1 MYSTIINGQAT
12 TLGTSGMLY
21 RSNKVMY
28 DRLTFSLWSQLLGIP
43 VVGPLAGS
51 GIKLRLFPVSL
62 TPWVEWVVEHPDTT
76 VLSLDTG
83 VYPASSY
90 EPESSPASLYWDY
103 REDPETRFPVW
114 NRDDRLE
121 TKDEVL
127 GLTIDEAD
135 KAYPIEVI
143 QEERLIND
151 VVGGSEVVIVA
162 SSNSSAARVYV
173 RSGQEFSLP
182 DSEAPVGLPVSLI
195 DSTGVDWRV
204 TEDALVS
211 SADPSE
217 TLERVYSQVS
227 FWFGLFAFHPE
238 TLLYGGETAG
248 P

>member
-62 TPWVEWVVEHPDTT
+62 TTWVEWVVEHPDTT
-76 VLSLDTG
+76 VLSLETG

-90 EPESSPASLYWDY
+90 PPESSPASLYFDY

-127 GLTIDEAD
+127 GLSINDVA
-135 KAYPIEVI
+135 KAYPVEVI
-143 QEERLIND
+143 REERLIND
-151 VVGGSEVVIVA
+151 LIGGSEVVIVA
-162 SSNSSAARVYV
+162 SSNSSAARVYE
-173 RSGQEFSLP
+173 RSGREFSLP
-182 DSEAPVGLPVSLI
+182 DSVAPVGLPVSLV
-195 DSTGVDWRV
+195 DSAGVEWRV

-217 TLERVYSQVS
+217 TLRRVYSQIS
-227 FWFGLFAFHPE
+227 FWFGWFAFHPE
-238 TLLYGGETAG
+238 TLLYDGEDDS

>member
-1 MYSTIINGQAT
+1 
-12 TLGTSGMLY
+12 MLY

-51 GIKLRLFPVSL
+51 GIKLRLVPVSL
-62 TPWVEWVVEHPDTT
+62 TTWVEWVVEHPDTT
-76 VLSLDTG
+76 VLSLETG

-90 EPESSPASLYWDY
+90 QSESSPASLYFDY

-135 KAYPIEVI
+135 KAYSIEVI
-143 QEERLIND
+143 NEERLIND
-151 VVGGSEVVIVA
+151 VVGGLEVVIVA
-162 SSNSSAARVYV
+162 SSNSSDARVYV
-173 RSGQEFSLP
+173 GSGREFSLP
-182 DSEAPVGLPVSLI
+182 DSESPVGLPVSLI
-195 DSTGVDWRV
+195 DSAGVEWRV

-211 SADPSE
+211 SVDPSE

-227 FWFGLFAFHPE
+227 FWFGWLAFHPE
-238 TLLYGGETAG
+238 TLLYGGEG
-248 P
+248 DSR